1 MKIHFRQQ
9 IAEAN
14 QGGQSYKGTAVRQ
27 WLIKN
32 KLNKNK

>member
-1 MKIHFRQQ
+1 MKIQFCPQ

-14 QGGQSYKGTAVRQ
+14 QGGPSYKPTAVRQ